1 LEARNPAGEI
11 FGFERVGA
19 LMATKPDAGQAAEA
33 AVAFGQEDDFTVLTL
48 TRLATGMKSTISLLA
63 PDLETAAA

>member
-1 LEARNPAGEI
+1 
-11 FGFERVGA
+11 
-19 LMATKPDAGQAAEA
+19 MATKPDAGQAAEA